1 MRSIPYLSDAL
12 LILLLVIGTAIGQ
25 MMQPDLARDLGLDKR
40 FLAVLAVLN
49 PIIILLA
56 NQLKRVGKPEMP

>member
-12 LILLLVIGTAIGQ
+12 LILFLIIGTAIGQ

-40 FLAVLAVLN
+40 ALAILAVLN
-49 PIIILLA
+49 PVVILLA
-56 NQLKRVGKPEMP
+56 NQLKRVGKPETP